1 MAEIEKGVDSLPKD
15 LEILDEDVDV
25 AIPQE
30 FQEGGDVNVEM
41 MEDGGAEIDFDP
53 NAGGM
58 EGGEQHEANLAE
70 FMDDGAMTAV
80 ASELQESYDE
90 MKSSRSDWEDGYLKG
105 LDLLGFK
112 YENRSEPFQLP
123 NFKH

>member
-41 MEDGGAEIDFDP
+41 MEDK
-53 NAGGM
+53 
-58 EGGEQHEANLAE
+58 
-70 FMDDGAMTAV
+70 
-80 ASELQESYDE
+80 DE
-90 MKSSRSDWEDGYLKG
+90 YL
-105 LDLLGFK
+105 
-112 YENRSEPFQLP
+112 
-123 NFKH
+123 

>member
-15 LEILDEDVDV
+15 LEILDEDIDV
-25 AIPQE
+25 AMPQE

-58 EGGEQHEANLAE
+58 EGGEQHDANLAE

-80 ASELQESYDE
+80 LLNYKSRT
-90 MKSSRSDWEDGYLKG
+90 MK
-105 LDLLGFK
+105 
-112 YENRSEPFQLP
+112 
-123 NFKH
+123 